1 MNKINLSL
9 SVETDSRDIAVE
21 LIKQDPAGVGMPT
34 LAKYAKDC
42 LIDHRL
48 FYCGGYCGDRAM
60 GDCEIHFITGR
71 LAYEVPFTF
80 KVLFKNQQLKIVF
93 SVIGNNETKVEH
105 VFLYDLKNVA
115 YIIEKCALIDLFG
128 IRFIVDKYTEF
139 QKFVGQPDKAEEYAY
154 YLVSELNAKF
164 QEAFSDSVPATEDK
178 TLDRTAMG

>member
-1 MNKINLSL
+1 MNDFKLSL

-34 LAKYAKDC
+34 LAEYAKEC

-48 FYCGGYCGDRAM
+48 FYCGGCFAGRSM
-60 GDCEIHFITGR
+60 GDCEIHFKTFH
-71 LAYEVPFTF
+71 LPYNVPFTF
-80 KVLFKNQQLKIVF
+80 KVLFKNQQVKIVF

-115 YIIEKCALIDLFG
+115 YIIEKCALIELFG
-128 IRFIVDKYTEF
+128 INFIVDKYTEF

-164 QEAFSDSVPATEDK
+164 QEAFSDSIPATEDK
-178 TLDRTAMG
+178 TLDRTAIG

>member
-1 MNKINLSL
+1 MNDFKLSL

-21 LIKQDPAGVGMPT
+21 LVKQDPAGVGMPT

-42 LIDHRL
+42 LLDDRL
-48 FYCGGYCGDRAM
+48 FYCGGYRGGRAM
-60 GDCEIHFITGR
+60 GDCEIHFKTFH
-71 LAYEVPFTF
+71 LPYNVPFTF
-80 KVLFKNQQLKIVF
+80 SVLFKNQQVKITF
-93 SVIGNNETKVEH
+93 SVISNGKTAVER

-154 YLVSELNAKF
+154 YLVGELNAKF
-164 QEAFSDSVPATEDK
+164 QEAFSDSVPVTEDK
-178 TLDRTAMG
+178 TLDRTAIG

>member
-34 LAKYAKDC
+34 LAEYAKEC

-48 FYCGGYCGDRAM
+48 FYCGGYCGGRDM
-60 GDCEIHFITGR
+60 GDCEIHFNTGR
-71 LAYEVPFTF
+71 LPYKVPFMF
-80 KVLFKNQQLKIVF
+80 RALFKNQQLKISF
-93 SVIGNNETKVEH
+93 SVIGNYETKVEH

-154 YLVSELNAKF
+154 YLVSELNTKF
-164 QEAFSDSVPATEDK
+164 QEAFSDSIPATEDK
-178 TLDRTAMG
+178 TLDRTAIG